1 MSVKVLIADDHR
13 IFLAGLRALL
23 DSNDEIEVVGEA
35 FNGQEAIDLQK
46 QLKPDIIIM
55 DINMPG
61 LNGIEATREIIAEF
75 PGTKILALSIHA
87 GKRFVKGMLEA
98 GASGYLLKDSAPDE
112 LVTAL
117 QKIMK
122 GGMYLSSTITK
133 IALEKEESANKGAEK
148 NILITKLHRPPISND
163 IIPRHKIIEMMEK
176 NIHTPL
182 TLVSAPAGY
191 GKSMTTSQ
199 WLEKTKARHTWISL
213 DEEHNDTRIF
223 LLYFAKAITDIFP
236 KALKNI
242 SANLKEI

>member
-1 MSVKVLIADDHR
+1 MPVKVLIADDHK

-35 FNGQEAIDLQK
+35 GNGQEAIDLQK
-46 QLKPDIIIM
+46 QLKPDIIVM

-61 LNGIEATREIIAEF
+61 INGIEATREITTEF
-75 PGTKILALSIHA
+75 PGTKVLALSIHS

-112 LVTAL
+112 LVTAI

-122 GGMYLSSTITK
+122 GEMYLSSTITK
-133 IALEKEESANKGAEK
+133 IALEKEEPANKENEH
-148 NILITKLHRPPISND
+148 NILITKLHRPPISDD
-163 IIPRHKIIEMMEK
+163 IIQRDKIIEMLEK
-176 NIHTPL
+176 NINKPL

-191 GKSMTTSQ
+191 GKSMTISQ

-213 DEEHNDTRIF
+213 DEEHNDTRTF
-223 LLYFAKAITDIFP
+223 LLYFAKAIADYFSGGTP
-236 KALKNI
+236 K
-242 SANLKEI
+242 S